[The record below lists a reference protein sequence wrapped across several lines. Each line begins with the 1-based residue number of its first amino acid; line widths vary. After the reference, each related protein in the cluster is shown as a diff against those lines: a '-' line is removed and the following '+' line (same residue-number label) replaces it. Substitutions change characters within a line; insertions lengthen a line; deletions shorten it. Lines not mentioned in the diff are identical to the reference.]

1 MWQAWQAARE
11 ATATLAAL
19 DRSAATIEFAPDGTI
34 LGANTN
40 FLSVLGYTL
49 AEVQGQ
55 HHRLFLDPAD
65 AQSPEYAAFW
75 AALARGEYRAA
86 EYKRIAKG
94 GREVWIQASYNPVLG
109 SNGRPIKIV
118 KHATDVSQ
126 RKRDDADSAGQLAA
140 IGKSQAVI
148 HFDLDGHILDANDNF
163 LNAVNY
169 SKAEI
174 IGEHHR
180 MFVEPAEAHGRDY
193 ASFWASLKCG
203 EYQGGEYKRFGK
215 GAQEIWL
222 QATYNPI
229 CDLNG
234 RPFKVV
240 KYATDI
246 TAEKLRVADLMG
258 QLAAINRSQGVIHFD
273 LKGHVLE
280 ANENFLAVLGYR
292 LDEIR
297 GQHHRIF
304 MEPGHADTAE
314 YRSFWDRLGRGEF
327 QTDIFRRV
335 GKGGKE
341 VWIQATYNPIL
352 DMNGRPFKV
361 VKFATD
367 ITAKM
372 RSQIEATQASGQTLV
387 NVQTVASSAEELSA
401 SIREISESLARS
413 RDAVDEIHD
422 RAQAADRSTSQLKT
436 AAASMN
442 DVVQLIQ
449 GVGAQ
454 INLLALNATIEAAR
468 AGEAGRGFA
477 VVAGEVKNLSNQVTS
492 ATGRIAQDIQGM
504 QGISSEVV
512 EALSAIGQSIT
523 SIRGFVTGVAS
534 AVEEQ
539 SAVTQEISSSMQE
552 AARGVADVNRNLQAL
567 AS

>member
-1 MWQAWQAARE
+1 
-11 ATATLAAL
+11 
-19 DRSAATIEFAPDGTI
+19 
-34 LGANTN
+34 
-40 FLSVLGYTL
+40 
-49 AEVQGQ
+49 
-55 HHRLFLDPAD
+55 
-65 AQSPEYAAFW
+65 
-75 AALARGEYRAA
+75 
-86 EYKRIAKG
+86 
-94 GREVWIQASYNPVLG
+94 
-109 SNGRPIKIV
+109 
-118 KHATDVSQ
+118 
-126 RKRDDADSAGQLAA
+126 
-140 IGKSQAVI
+140 
-148 HFDLDGHILDANDNF
+148 
-163 LNAVNY
+163 
-169 SKAEI
+169 
-174 IGEHHR
+174 
-180 MFVEPAEAHGRDY
+180 
-193 ASFWASLKCG
+193 
-203 EYQGGEYKRFGK
+203 
-215 GAQEIWL
+215 
-222 QATYNPI
+222 
-229 CDLNG
+229 
-234 RPFKVV
+234 
-240 KYATDI
+240 
-246 TAEKLRVADLMG
+246 
-258 QLAAINRSQGVIHFD
+258 
-273 LKGHVLE
+273 
-280 ANENFLAVLGYR
+280 
-292 LDEIR
+292 
-297 GQHHRIF
+297 
-304 MEPGHADTAE
+304 
-314 YRSFWDRLGRGEF
+314 
-327 QTDIFRRV
+327 
-335 GKGGKE
+335 
-341 VWIQATYNPIL
+341 
-352 DMNGRPFKV
+352 V